1 MRRRLIAILFADI
14 VGYSEL
20 CRRDE
25 SGTRTEY
32 NRRLRVWIRPAILR
46 CRGRLIAEAGDSLL
60 VEFDSAV
67 NAVGCACAIQEKMIA
82 DNLDMPA
89 ESQLHFRVGVHL
101 GEVIVEGKGI
111 QGEHVNLAERIQSVA
126 DPDGILVSQTV
137 YDQVKGKLSLTF
149 RDLGERQAKD
159 IAVRVYGVGN
169 AAGPPLS
176 SPRPSASFKPVVAVL
191 PFLNLSTDP
200 EQQYFGDGV
209 AEDLLTA
216 LSRFRTL
223 SVISRNSSFLYRD
236 KNLDVKDIG
245 RELGAQYVIEG
256 SIRKLG
262 SRVRIT
268 AQLINTDSRHHVW
281 AENYDAD
288 MTDLFAVQDNVTRRV
303 AAAIVP
309 HIEREEL
316 EVARH
321 RPTQSH
327 RAYDCFLR
335 GKAAFYAAHDGA
347 SIEEARQHFEEA
359 RSIDP
364 QFAGAY
370 LWLARIDNTLTIY
383 SRAGMPLTALREQAW
398 GYVQKAAALDDK
410 DARIQLNLAWCHLW
424 RGQFEAARRH
434 CDMIG
439 QLNPNDP
446 DLAIDRGTTLVCLGE
461 PEAAIQVM
469 TEGIRLN
476 PLHPDSHLADLA
488 EAYFMAG
495 RYDEMIAIADRI
507 FPDPSRRFAAW
518 KAAGYALA
526 GHREKAAEEARRF
539 VDSVRAIWAGDPDAG
554 VDGYVDWLLSFYPLR
569 RKQDRDHL
577 LAGLRLAGLEI
588 RE

>member
-14 VGYSEL
+14 VGYGEL

-25 SGTRTEY
+25 AGTRAEFK
-32 NRRLRVWIRPAILR
+32 RRLRVSIRPAILR
-46 CRGRLIAEAGDSLL
+46 CKGRLIEEVGDSLL
-60 VEFDSAV
+60 AEFDSAV
-67 NAVGCACAIQEKMIA
+67 NAVRCAAAIQEKMIA
-82 DNLDMPA
+82 DNRDMPA
-89 ESQLHFRVGVHL
+89 EGQLHFRIGVHL
-101 GEVIVEGKGI
+101 GEVIADGKGI
-111 QGEHVNLAERIQSVA
+111 QGENVNLAERIQSVA
-126 DPDGILVSQTV
+126 DPDGVLVSQTV
-137 YDQVKGKLSLTF
+137 HDQVKGKLPLTF

-159 IAVRVYGVGN
+159 IAVRVFAVGN
-169 AAGPPLS
+169 GAGPPP
-176 SPRPSASFKPVVAVL
+176 SPPPPSASFKPVVAVL

-200 EQQYFGDGV
+200 EQQYFGDGM

-223 SVISRNSSFLYRD
+223 SVISRDSSFLYRN
-236 KNLDVKDIG
+236 KNLDVKTVG

-256 SIRKLG
+256 SVRKLG

-268 AQLINTDSRHHVW
+268 AQLINTDSRHHIW

-288 MTDLFAVQDNVTRRV
+288 VTDIFAVQDDVTRRV

-309 HIEREEL
+309 HIERDEL

-321 RPTQSH
+321 RPTRSH

-335 GKAAFYAAHDGA
+335 GKAGFYAAHDGA

-359 RSIDP
+359 LSIDP
-364 QFAGAY
+364 RFAGAY

-383 SRAGMPLTALREQAW
+383 SRAGMPLTALRERAW

-410 DARIQLNLAWCHLW
+410 DARIQLNLAWCNLW

-461 PEAAIQVM
+461 PEAAIEVM

-526 GHREKAAEEARRF
+526 GHREKAAEEAQRF
-539 VDSVRAIWAGDPDAG
+539 VDNVQAIWAGDPDAG
-554 VDGYVDWLLSFYPLR
+554 VAGYVEWLLSFYPFR

-588 RE
+588 P